1 MRATKPILLL
11 SLGGL
16 LLAACADPMAP
27 NGNQRTQQGAVTGA
41 VIGGLLGATRE
52 SGNDRV
58 RNAAVGAGLGAI
70 AGTIVGNVLDKQA
83 AELQAATSG
92 NVQVVNTGNE
102 LVVRMPQDLL
112 FATDSATLRPDLQRD
127 LVAVAQSLNNYPNSR
142 VDVIG
147 HTDNTGEAA
156 YNADLSQRR
165 ASSVASVLIGSG
177 VAAGRI
183 AAYGR
188 GEDQPIATN
197 ATAEGRAQNRRV
209 EIIIRP
215 TN

>member
-1 MRATKPILLL
+1 MRATRPILLL
-11 SLGGL
+11 SVGSL

-83 AELQAATSG
+83 AELQQATSG

-112 FATDSATLRPDLQRD
+112 FATDSASLRPDLQRD

-165 ASSVASVLIGSG
+165 ASSVAAVLINSG
-177 VAAGRI
+177 VASGRI

-197 ATAEGRAQNRRV
+197 ATPEGRAQNRRV